1 MGEFE
6 DAKAWSATRQA
17 CARASLRR
25 NAGIIREG
33 PSAEAGETPA
43 LVRLRVYMDSGV
55 QVPVGH
61 TFSGPELNV
70 TASPRGEVESHRR

>member
-1 MGEFE
+1 MT
-6 DAKAWSATRQA
+6 TRGA
-17 CARASLRR
+17 CL
-25 NAGIIREG
+25 
-33 PSAEAGETPA
+33 
-43 LVRLRVYMDSGV
+43 LVRLRVYMDNGV